1 MTDFF
6 ISTETIEWGSENKRN
21 KIEVRGLSFEDF
33 TVLFTTYGKA
43 TDDIFKFIE
52 NVQTGET
59 ADFDA
64 KAFGAD
70 LIIKAPKAVAS
81 LIALAADMPDRA
93 TQVAR
98 MPLPVQVRALEAIYR
113 MTIEEAGGLSDF
125 LALVTRIAK
134 SVSQTT
140 RLLSSRQIDMQ
151 LSSNTGT

>member
-1 MTDFF
+1 MTEFH
-6 ISTETIEWGSENKRN
+6 ISTEKVEWGPEDKRN
-21 KIEVRGLSFEDF
+21 CIEVRGLSFEDF
-33 TVLFTTYGKA
+33 TNMFTTYGKA

-52 NVQTGET
+52 NMQSGET

-70 LIIKAPKAVAS
+70 LIVKAPKAVAS
-81 LIALAADMPDRA
+81 LIALAADMPDRV

-98 MPLPVQVRALEAIYR
+98 MPLPVQVRVLEAIYR

-134 SVSQTT
+134 GVSQTA
-140 RLLSSRQIDMQ
+140 RLMNSRQID
-151 LSSNTGT
+151 LSLNTGT

>member
-6 ISTETIEWGSENKRN
+6 ISTDTIEWGPESKRS

-33 TVLFTTYGKA
+33 TRLFTEYGKT
-43 TDDIFKFIE
+43 TDQIFSFIE
-52 NVQTGET
+52 NIQANDGK

-70 LIIKAPKAVAS
+70 LIVKAPKAVAS

-98 MPLPVQVRALEAIYR
+98 MPLPVQVRALESIYR
-113 MTIEEAGGLSDF
+113 MTVEEAGGLHDF
-125 LALVTRIAK
+125 LALVLRIAK
-134 SVSQTT
+134 QVSQTA
-140 RLLSSRQIDMQ
+140 RLMNSQQMDLRK
-151 LSSNTGT
+151 NTGT